1 MSATTSERAVPACDP
16 LARVDLLEATS
27 LAELTTDAALMTRTD
42 RKYVV
47 PVVALPEVV
56 AALQALDPGL
66 RVLEIDG
73 LRRHRYDSTYLD
85 TPGLEAYWRAARG
98 RRHRF
103 KVRARHYLD
112 SGAAF
117 TEVKTRGTRGSTVK
131 ARIPRGGSAA
141 AAVPYGLSAE
151 DDAFV
156 GDELD
161 GAGLAH
167 VDVTALVPTLRT
179 GYTRTT
185 LWLPT
190 SGARVTIDLDL
201 VWSLPGGG
209 GTARVPGLAVV
220 ETKSPGARSGVDRRL
235 WSQGHRPVRIS
246 KYGTGLALLH
256 PDLPAH
262 RWNRVRAR
270 HLEPHLTYSQTQEPA

>member
-1 MSATTSERAVPACDP
+1 MTTTVERPVAAGDP
-16 LARVDLLEATS
+16 LARIDRLEATS
-27 LAELTTDAALMTRTD
+27 LAELTADAALMTRTD

-47 PVVALPEVV
+47 PVAALPDVV
-56 AALQALDPGL
+56 AALQVLDPGL

-85 TPGLEAYWRAARG
+85 TPELEAYWRAARG

-112 SGAAF
+112 SGSAF
-117 TEVKTRGTRGSTVK
+117 TEVKTRGVRGATVK
-131 ARIPRGGSAA
+131 ARIPRAGTA
-141 AAVPYGLSAE
+141 AAVGPWRLSAG

-156 GDELD
+156 GAELG

-179 GYTRTT
+179 GYTRST
-185 LWLPT
+185 LWLPA
-190 SGARVTIDLDL
+190 SGARVTVDLDL

-220 ETKSPGARSGVDRRL
+220 ETKSPGARSGLDRTL

-270 HLEPHLTYSQTQEPA
+270 HLEPHLIRSQTQESA